1 MSEGL
6 KQKFLKEHQNNID
19 DIDPNQIHVMQ
30 LRQMMDIAMRSHGNS
45 LKGTSM
51 LEHFRVL

>member
-45 LKGTSM
+45 LKETSM
-51 LEHFRVL
+51 LEH